1 MNKQILSQIGL
12 SEGEVKVYL
21 ALLRL
26 GEAKKSKLAKESEVS
41 SSKVYEICDKLQKK
55 GLVGIVIKE
64 KVKYFKAMEPKRILD
79 FFSEKTSQFEQQK
92 EALASLIP
100 ELENQSNKQETN
112 AYLYEG
118 IKAIKNFYK
127 GILEELEYGEEYY
140 AIGVNYGD
148 NLPGVKEFFENYH
161 RQRAKKGIK
170 VKMLVNFDAK
180 ELLVKT
186 VRSNSEI
193 RFLPQYLL
201 NNMIIL
207 FYKNKSFIFFL
218 AKDSVGIL
226 IENKEVTKGFKS
238 YFDAFWKI
246 AKK

>member
-1 MNKQILSQIGL
+1 MDKQILHQIGL
-12 SEGEVKVYL
+12 SEGEVRIYL

-64 KVKYFKAMEPKRILD
+64 RVRYFKAMEPKRILD
-79 FFSEKTSQFEQQK
+79 FFSEKTSQFEKQK
-92 EALASLIP
+92 DALINLIP
-100 ELENQSNKQETN
+100 DLENQSKNQESN
-112 AYLYEG
+112 AFLYEG
-118 IKAIKNFYK
+118 MKAIKNFYK
-127 GILEELEYGEEYY
+127 GILEELKSGDEYY
-140 AIGVNYGD
+140 VIGVNYGD
-148 NLPGVKEFFENYH
+148 NLPGIKEFFENYH

-170 VKMLVNFDAK
+170 VKMLVNYDSK
-180 ELLVKT
+180 ESLVKT
-186 VRSNSEI
+186 IRSNSEI

-226 IENKEVTKGFKS
+226 IENEEVTKGFKA
-238 YFDAFWKI
+238 YFNAFWKI